1 MQENEDRSP
10 SSFMKRMVFLGIF
23 LIITPL
29 TLFTS
34 VLSLVLITNSR
45 ISQKE
50 EVLGSIASNDGAGV
64 QIYASL
70 PSDVPSISGEIIAED
85 ARPVIIENYLEKFNS
100 PLAPYANLL
109 VSVSDKYKLDFRL
122 LAAIAMKESGLC
134 KVIPEDTYNCW
145 GWGIHSKGTL
155 GFSSYEEGIE
165 TVSRGLK
172 EKYVDDGL
180 VTVEE
185 IMSRYTPLSP
195 NGAWAVG
202 VTQYMEDMR

>member
-50 EVLGSIASNDGAGV
+50 EVLGSIASNEGPGV
-64 QIYASL
+64 QIYAPL

-185 IMSRYTPLSP
+185 IMGRYTPLSP